1 MLRAVLLLV
10 FWGLT
15 APFVG
20 LIGFPWTILTGK
32 IDFLYRF
39 AMQVARA
46 GVRLVG
52 IQIEAIGRESL
63 DPGGTY
69 IFMCNHVSNIDP
81 PIVVPMIPE
90 RTSVLVK
97 KELFR
102 FPVLGRAMRLASL
115 VPVDRKNREA
125 AIASVRAAAEV
136 VRAGINMTIFP
147 EGTRSRDG
155 RLLPFKKGPFYL
167 AMEAGVPIVPMTI
180 VGTHWVWPKGKFAV
194 RPGKVAVIFHDPIDP
209 RAFSDR
215 EELRAVVWEAVRSG
229 LPPECS
235 EAAPVRAQ

>member
-1 MLRAVLLLV
+1 MLRAVLLLA
-10 FWGLT
+10 FWGVA

-20 LIGFPWTILTGK
+20 LIGFPWTFLTGK
-32 IDFLYRF
+32 VDVLYRI
-39 AMQVARA
+39 AMRVARA

-52 IQIEAIGRESL
+52 IEVEVQGREQL
-63 DPGGTY
+63 DSATTY

-81 PIVVPMIPE
+81 PIVVPLIPG
-90 RTSVLVK
+90 RTSVLAK

-102 FPVLGRAMRLASL
+102 VPLLGRAMRMASL

-125 AIASVRAAAEV
+125 AIASLRAAVDV
-136 VRAGINMTIFP
+136 VRAGVSMTIFP
-147 EGTRSRDG
+147 EGMRSSDG

-194 RPGKVAVIFHDPIDP
+194 RPGKVTVIFHAPLDS
-209 RAFSDR
+209 RAFADR
-215 EELRAVVWEAVRSG
+215 EVLLTAVWEAVRSG
-229 LPPECS
+229 LPPEI
-235 EAAPVRAQ
+235 RD

>member
-1 MLRAVLLLV
+1 VLRAVLLLA
-10 FWGLT
+10 FWGVA

-20 LIGFPWTILTGK
+20 LIAFPWTILTGK
-32 IDFLYRF
+32 IDFLYRI

-52 IQIEAIGRESL
+52 IQVEAVGRELL
-63 DPGGTY
+63 DPAQTY
-69 IFMCNHVSNIDP
+69 IFMSNHVSNIDP
-81 PIVVPMIPE
+81 PIVVPLIPG

-97 KELFR
+97 KELFQL
-102 FPVLGRAMRLASL
+102 PVLGRAMRMGSL
-115 VPVDRKNREA
+115 VPVDRQNREA
-125 AIASVRAAAEV
+125 AIASVRAAADV

-167 AMEAGVPIVPMTI
+167 AMEAGVSIVPMTI

-194 RPGKVAVIFHDPIDP
+194 RPGKVTVIFHHPIDP
-209 RAFSDR
+209 QAFPDR
-215 EELRAVVWEAVRSG
+215 EALLEAVWETVQSG
-229 LPPECS
+229 LPPEHR
-235 EAAPVRAQ
+235 EAAPVQGQ